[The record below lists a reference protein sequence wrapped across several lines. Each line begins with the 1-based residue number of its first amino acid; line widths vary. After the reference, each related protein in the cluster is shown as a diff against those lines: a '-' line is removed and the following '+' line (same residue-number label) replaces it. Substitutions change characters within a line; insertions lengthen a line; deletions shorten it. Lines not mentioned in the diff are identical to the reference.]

1 MQAKNRNFV
10 PLYVTL
16 LALSVMVIVAIVAKS
31 SGIVL
36 NVTGS
41 MSGTLYKLGHGEKGS
56 LASFCSP
63 IARQSIGYGAC
74 PDGSLP
80 LLKKVVAVAGDRVT
94 AADHGL
100 QINGQPLPNSRPLD
114 LDTQGRALPH
124 LRGSFTLKQGEIWV
138 AGEHPNSFDSR
149 YFGPV
154 KFPRVDHRNVT
165 DTKNPVQH
173 FRKVFGLLCAMQRRV
188 NSGVRSQGPA
198 IPIQNRNLCVP
209 QTG

>member
-1 MQAKNRNFV
+1 MQAKHRNFV

-41 MSGTLYKLGHGEKGS
+41 MPGTIYKLGHGEKGS

-63 IARQSIGYGAC
+63 IAHPSIGYGAC
-74 PDGSLP
+74 PDGSMP
-80 LLKKVVAVAGDRVT
+80 LLKRVVAVGGDRVT
-94 AADHGL
+94 AADHGV
-100 QINGQPLPNSRPLD
+100 QINGQPLPNSRPVD

-124 LRGSFTLKQGEIWV
+124 LRGIFTLKQGEIWA
-138 AGEHPNSFDSR
+138 AGEHSNSFDSR

-154 KFPRVDHRNVT
+154 KFPRDDHQ
-165 DTKNPVQH
+165 DSA
-173 FRKVFGLLCAMQRRV
+173 RKSSFGFV
-188 NSGVRSQGPA
+188 EH
-198 IPIQNRNLCVP
+198 
-209 QTG
+209 

>member
-1 MQAKNRNFV
+1 MAAKQLNLV

-16 LALSVMVIVAIVAKS
+16 LALSGLAIFAMTAKS

-41 MSGTLYKLGHGEKGS
+41 MPGIFYKLGHGEKGS

-114 LDTQGRALPH
+114 LDTQGRVLPH
-124 LRGSFTLKQGEIWV
+124 LRGSFTIKQGEIWA

-154 KFPRVDHRNVT
+154 KF
-165 DTKNPVQH
+165 
-173 FRKVFGLLCAMQRRV
+173 
-188 NSGVRSQGPA
+188 
-198 IPIQNRNLCVP
+198 
-209 QTG
+209 